1 MIHLPLVLIALRVPP
16 LIHILWIHPPWVWP
30 INSLLL
36 IGLQLMATGAGF
48 GWFKQRVAL
57 RRWQQLE
64 GLHLIGWIVI
74 KSLSPHAALPAGG
87 IIHTLLMLIA
97 ACLIPSTQGKRH
109 P

>member
-48 GWFKQRVAL
+48 GWLRQQVAL
-57 RRWQQLE
+57 RQWQQLE
-64 GLHLIGWIVI
+64 GLHLIGWIVV
-74 KSLSPHAALPAGG
+74 KSVSPHAALPAGG
-87 IIHTLLMLIA
+87 IVHTLLMLIA
-97 ACLIPSTQGKRH
+97 ACLIPSTQGTRRL
-109 P
+109 